1 MTLANLKMDWL
12 IHHLQE
18 DEMNRE
24 RIAKVRTLTQA
35 YSQVPWRKQIQVIGL
50 FLLALVFSAVVSGI
64 YLSVTARAATVGRE
78 IQYLQGEIEKN
89 KQVNLDMQSQLA
101 QLTSSAVMESRAVAM
116 GFEPVEKDQ
125 PLFIVVPGYQG
136 RQQIVLAPPPG
147 PVKAGAPTLPPDFS
161 ESLVD
166 WLQQRV
172 LPILGR

>member
-1 MTLANLKMDWL
+1 
-12 IHHLQE
+12 
-18 DEMNRE
+18 MNRE
-24 RIAKVRTLTQA
+24 RIAKMRTLTQA

-50 FLLALVFSAVVSGI
+50 FLLVLVFSAVVSGI

-125 PLFIVVPGYQG
+125 PLYLVVPGYQG

-147 PVKAGAPTLPPDFS
+147 PVKAGTPTLPPDFS